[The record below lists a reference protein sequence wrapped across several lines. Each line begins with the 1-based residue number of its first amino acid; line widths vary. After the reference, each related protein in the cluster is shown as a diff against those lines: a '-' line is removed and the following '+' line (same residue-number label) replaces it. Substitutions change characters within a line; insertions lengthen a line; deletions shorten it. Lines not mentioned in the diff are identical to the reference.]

1 MHTRCVLLYIF
12 TCMYTA
18 RTAVNCVPFSYRFK
32 WTRNVDSCP
41 LYPTYISR
49 IPGSLLLLFAFTS
62 SSLLYI
68 PRCLRSMGEN
78 GGGRSSTKYRAKPP
92 VSNSHLLS
100 ARLGSTRLGSAGT
113 FKMNR
118 TCAPRK
124 RKAGLVL
131 QVKSLL
137 SLAHANS
144 RPPPV
149 LVPVRIPFWAFIDA
163 LPFMQETRSVCVP
176 LPLLCVHVCV
186 NGSNPHRQ
194 PKKIPVLVIQF
205 ISKKIRNNNWKIF

>member
-1 MHTRCVLLYIF
+1 MNMHTRCVLLYIF

-100 ARLGSTRLGSAGT
+100 ARLGWDFQNESDMRA
-113 FKMNR
+113 KEE
-118 TCAPRK
+118 
-124 RKAGLVL
+124 
-131 QVKSLL
+131 KSRACTPSKVSSL
-137 SLAHANS
+137 SRS
-144 RPPPV
+144 R
-149 LVPVRIPFWAFIDA
+149 
-163 LPFMQETRSVCVP
+163 
-176 LPLLCVHVCV
+176 
-186 NGSNPHRQ
+186 
-194 PKKIPVLVIQF
+194 
-205 ISKKIRNNNWKIF
+205 